1 MRVMRSIY
9 KQKKKEEIILLY
21 RRKIV
26 KIKQTRLKLYQIYK
40 LQGLKKSQ
48 PRLLES
54 ETMVCHSTSQQLLKN
69 MQKQT
74 QMPKEMN
81 TIKSQTKHIL
91 YEYQRKRTYFSQYNN
106 SGEAKKVQHD
116 SYNKKWTLHFEWR
129 PTYYYQILLC
139 PFQIVHNNAEV
150 QWDYPANAEEILDS
164 ITTINKRKAQS
175 MLT

>member
-9 KQKKKEEIILLY
+9 KQKKKKEIILLY

-116 SYNKKWTLHFEWR
+116 SIKNGRCILNGGLPTITKFYCVLFKQFIITLRFNGIILQMQKK
-129 PTYYYQILLC
+129 
-139 PFQIVHNNAEV
+139 FQI
-150 QWDYPANAEEILDS
+150 
-164 ITTINKRKAQS
+164 QS
-175 MLT
+175 QQ